1 MYRSMISVGLIYVGP
16 GANVSKSTMFKVDQ
30 SSLKEVHG
38 SDVPEKK
45 FSPPVCPEI
54 DLPFRHYLIH

>member
-1 MYRSMISVGLIYVGP
+1 MLV
-16 GANVSKSTMFKVDQ
+16 KSTMFKVDQ
-30 SSLKEVHG
+30 SSQKEVHG

-45 FSPPVCPEI
+45 FSPPVCTEI